1 MSGKTW
7 KMIPLKLTAEERQ
20 AKWADYC
27 RRRNWARLGILLMLA
42 ILFLLLKITPY
53 LPPRLQYV
61 NWVSVMAVLFVPIGI
76 VVGVYLSLKG
86 WTEWKCPQCGNKF
99 ALTPYANLGPYMLAN
114 TIVWRLIVSPRC
126 GFCRKPVKD

>member
-1 MSGKTW
+1 
-7 KMIPLKLTAEERQ
+7 MIPLKLTAEERQ
-20 AKWADYC
+20 ANWADYC
-27 RRRNWARLGILLMLA
+27 RRRNWARLGILLVLA

-53 LPPRLQYV
+53 LPPRLRYV
-61 NWVSVMAVLFVPIGI
+61 NWVSVMAVILVPIGI
-76 VVGVYLSLKG
+76 VVGAYLSLTG

-99 ALTPYANLGPYMLAN
+99 ALTPYANLAYMLAN